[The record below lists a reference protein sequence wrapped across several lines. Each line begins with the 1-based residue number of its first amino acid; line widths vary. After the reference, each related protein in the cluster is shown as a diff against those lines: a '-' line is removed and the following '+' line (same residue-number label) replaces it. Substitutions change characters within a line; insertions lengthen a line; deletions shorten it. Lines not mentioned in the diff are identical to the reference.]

1 MPQKEYNFDPHAIPA
16 DLLAAI
22 GEVAVASA
30 HTEYV
35 VELAIRGC
43 GRGDITASK
52 GMTARAATRSFESAL
67 NSLAASATVDA
78 DRDRLG
84 ELLQQISYGFE
95 RAAIYIHN
103 SVCLDPQTGECLI
116 ATRGA
121 RGELSGELIPVTA
134 AEIRAEADFI
144 YQGGIALLA
153 FLMQKKLLP
162 TLRRSAR
169 SPAQK
174 GQPSRKRRDRRVVG
188 E

>member
-1 MPQKEYNFDPHAIPA
+1 MSHKEYNFDPHAIPA
-16 DLLAAI
+16 DVLAAI
-22 GEVAVASA
+22 GEIAVAAA

-43 GRGDITASK
+43 GRGDATT
-52 GMTARAATRSFESAL
+52 GRGVTTRAATRSLEDALSRLGESPIA
-67 NSLAASATVDA
+67 DD
-78 DRDRLG
+78 DRDHLG
-84 ELLQQISYGFE
+84 ELLDQISYGFE
-95 RAAIYIHN
+95 RAVIYIHN
-103 SVCLDPQTGECLI
+103 SICLDPETGECLI

-134 AEIRAEADFI
+134 AEIRAEADYI

-162 TLRRSAR
+162 TLRRSVR
-169 SPAQK
+169 PPAQK
-174 GQPSRKRRDRRVVG
+174 GQPSKKRRDRRAVG